1 MNLNRVWFGLFIW
14 VATSVGIAGACT
26 FFNYPFIPTLFIALL
41 VQYFI
46 GDSIYRVI
54 TVKELAKA
62 RESEAK
68 IAAELGKQYVS
79 VDCPCDEK
87 STQLVTLNLNE
98 ENLYKCNKCDKSLKC
113 MVGWKTFQTTTPL
126 TENPFN
132 NFDFTKNK
140 EYDV

>member
-1 MNLNRVWFGLFIW
+1 MDFKRIAFGLFLW
-14 VATSVGIAGACT
+14 VSISLGIAIACK
-26 FFNYPFIPTLFIALL
+26 FFDFPFIPTFFIALL

-54 TVKELAKA
+54 TVKELAKT
-62 RESEAK
+62 REAEAK
-68 IAAELGKQYVS
+68 IAAELSKQFATVE
-79 VDCPCDEK
+79 CPCDEK
-87 STQLVTLNLNE
+87 SNQLVALNLNE

-113 MVGWKTFQTTTPL
+113 MIGWKTFQTTTPL

-140 EYDV
+140 EYDI